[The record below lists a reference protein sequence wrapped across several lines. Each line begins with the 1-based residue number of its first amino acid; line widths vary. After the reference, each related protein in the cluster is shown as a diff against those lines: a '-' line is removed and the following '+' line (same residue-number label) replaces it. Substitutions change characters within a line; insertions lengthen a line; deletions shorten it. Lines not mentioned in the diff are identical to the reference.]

1 MKRDIFETMQEDIM
15 GAGID
20 ESTRRKMLK
29 NVMRLKEQKINIMVT
44 GATGCG
50 KSSTINA
57 LFDTE
62 VAKVG
67 VGVDP
72 ETMEIEKYELD
83 NLVLWDTPGLGDGRE
98 ADNRHA
104 KNIINKLLERDKDGN
119 ALIDLVLVILDCGS
133 RNMGTDYELINN
145 VIIPNL
151 GPEKE
156 RRILVAINQADMAMK
171 GRNWDYKKNEPDEQ
185 LKEFLDNKAASV
197 RDRIYEA
204 TGLRVEPIYYSAGYM
219 EDGGVQNRPYNLSKL
234 LYYIV
239 KATPSEKRA
248 VYVNNVNNDEAMWVD
263 NDEILDYGSET
274 RKSIFDS
281 IKDGVSDG
289 ADIGGDI
296 GSIFGNTGRVI
307 GTVVGGIVGGVVGAV
322 KAVGSFVGSLFGL

>member
-1 MKRDIFETMQEDIM
+1 
-15 GAGID
+15 
-20 ESTRRKMLK
+20 MLK

-119 ALIDLVLVILDCGS
+119 ALIDLVLVILDGGS

-274 RKSIFDS
+274 RKSMFDS

>member
-119 ALIDLVLVILDCGS
+119 ALIDLVLVILDGGS

-307 GTVVGGIVGGVVGAV
+307 GTVVGGIVGGVVCAV

>member
-29 NVMRLKEQKINIMVT
+29 NVMRLKEQEINIMVT

-119 ALIDLVLVILDCGS
+119 ALIDLVLVILDGGS

-171 GRNWDYKKNEPDEQ
+171 GRSWDYKKNEPDEQ

>member
-119 ALIDLVLVILDCGS
+119 ALIDLVLVILDGGS

-219 EDGGVQNRPYNLSKL
+219 EDGGIQNRPYNLSKL

>member
-119 ALIDLVLVILDCGS
+119 ALIDLVLVILDGGS

-281 IKDGVSDG
+281 IKDGVSAG

>member
-119 ALIDLVLVILDCGS
+119 ALIDLVLVILAGGS

-274 RKSIFDS
+274 RKSMFDS

>member
-57 LFDTE
+57 LFDTD
-62 VAKVG
+62 VTKVG
-67 VGVDP
+67 VGVNP

-119 ALIDLVLVILDCGS
+119 ALIDLVLVILDGGS

-289 ADIGGDI
+289 ADVGGDI

>member
-1 MKRDIFETMQEDIM
+1 MKRDIFETIQEDIM

-119 ALIDLVLVILDCGS
+119 ALIDLVLVILDGGS

>member
-119 ALIDLVLVILDCGS
+119 ALIDLVLVILDGGS

-281 IKDGVSDG
+281 IKDSVSDG

>member
-67 VGVDP
+67 VGMDP

-119 ALIDLVLVILDCGS
+119 ALIDLVLVILDGGS

-219 EDGGVQNRPYNLSKL
+219 EDGGVQNRSYNLSKL

>member
-1 MKRDIFETMQEDIM
+1 M
-15 GAGID
+15 
-20 ESTRRKMLK
+20 
-29 NVMRLKEQKINIMVT
+29 
-44 GATGCG
+44 
-50 KSSTINA
+50 
-57 LFDTE
+57 FDTE

-119 ALIDLVLVILDCGS
+119 ALIDLVLVILDGGS

>member
-104 KNIINKLLERDKDGN
+104 KNIINKLLEKDKDGN
-119 ALIDLVLVILDCGS
+119 ALIDLVLVILDGGS

>member
-119 ALIDLVLVILDCGS
+119 ALIDLVLVILDGGS

-219 EDGGVQNRPYNLSKL
+219 EDGGVQSRPYNLSKL

>member
-1 MKRDIFETMQEDIM
+1 MQRDIFETMQEDIM

-119 ALIDLVLVILDCGS
+119 ALIDLVLVILDGGS

>member
-29 NVMRLKEQKINIMVT
+29 IVMRLKEQKINIMVT

-119 ALIDLVLVILDCGS
+119 ALIDLVLVILDGGS

>member
-119 ALIDLVLVILDCGS
+119 ALIDLVLVILDGGS

-274 RKSIFDS
+274 RKSIFGS

>member
-67 VGVDP
+67 VGVNP

-119 ALIDLVLVILDCGS
+119 ALIDLVLVILDGGS

-219 EDGGVQNRPYNLSKL
+219 EDGGIQNRPYNLSKL

-289 ADIGGDI
+289 ADVGGDI

>member
-119 ALIDLVLVILDCGS
+119 ALIDLVLVILDGGS

-248 VYVNNVNNDEAMWVD
+248 VYVNNVNNDEAM
-263 NDEILDYGSET
+263 
-274 RKSIFDS
+274 
-281 IKDGVSDG
+281 
-289 ADIGGDI
+289 
-296 GSIFGNTGRVI
+296 
-307 GTVVGGIVGGVVGAV
+307 
-322 KAVGSFVGSLFGL
+322 

>member
-119 ALIDLVLVILDCGS
+119 ALIDLVLVILDGGS

-171 GRNWDYKKNEPDEQ
+171 GRNWDYEKNEPDEQ

-289 ADIGGDI
+289 VDVGGDI

>member
-119 ALIDLVLVILDCGS
+119 ALIDLLLVILDGGS

-274 RKSIFDS
+274 RKSMFDS

>member
-119 ALIDLVLVILDCGS
+119 ALIDLVLVILDGGS
-133 RNMGTDYELINN
+133 WNMGTDYELINN

>member
-20 ESTRRKMLK
+20 ESARRKMLK

-119 ALIDLVLVILDCGS
+119 ALIDLVLVILDGGS

-151 GPEKE
+151 GSEKE

-171 GRNWDYKKNEPDEQ
+171 GRNWDYEKNEPDEQ
-185 LKEFLDNKAASV
+185 LKAFLDNKAASV

-289 ADIGGDI
+289 ADVGGDI

-307 GTVVGGIVGGVVGAV
+307 GTVVGGIVGGVVSAV
-322 KAVGSFVGSLFGL
+322 KAVGSFAGSLFGL